1 MIHSQEF
8 EELVAQIKPRIK
20 EVSIDEVI
28 DMQKSGGNFLLIDV
42 REDHEWQEGH
52 VPGAIHIGR
61 GIIERDIIS
70 KEPDK
75 QRQIVLY
82 CGGGYRSA
90 MSADNLQKMGY
101 VNILSMAGGMR
112 GWRERGLP
120 EDK

>member
-1 MIHSQEF
+1 MIHSEEF
-8 EELVAQIKPRIK
+8 EALVAQIKPHIK
-20 EVSIDEVI
+20 EISIDDVI
-28 DMQKSGGNFLLIDV
+28 ARQKGDSDFMLVDV

-61 GIIERDIIS
+61 GIIERDIIAT
-70 KEPDK
+70 EPNK
-75 QRQIVLY
+75 NREIILY

-101 VNILSMAGGMR
+101 TNILSMMGGMR
-112 GWRERGLP
+112 GWRERNLP